1 MKKAE
6 NTFVGDYA
14 PEKEEKPYLEQEL
27 ASWHQS
33 LIGMLRWMV
42 KLNRVDI
49 TTKVS
54 MMASRMAMPREEHL

>member
-1 MKKAE
+1 MKKSE

-14 PEKEEKPYLEQEL
+14 TEMEEKPYLEQEL

-54 MMASRMAMPREEHL
+54 MMASRMAMPSE